1 MLFEVQPIIDIM
13 EDLYRMPQSPA
24 RFQAYLK
31 LLQGDTKDD
40 MILPIGAY
48 NPMAKAHVVQKL
60 LELKQLDAER
70 LMKEVLQELNSNAE
84 SSTNETIKVV
94 LNLADDLKGGWTN
107 RYTTDYDSKFK
118 INALVSRNFCAP
130 YFWSGESY
138 TPTLIQERTISYA
151 RRTLYWK
158 AHGKPHTLEDHLKQE
173 IFALQYH
180 TKIDGALDEA
190 SLQEVE
196 SFYQEHKKAEGYS
209 IIFNFFYGDDAS
221 RALGYATFGIQKMN
235 GFQYAKLKA
244 RMNGRNLVTK

>member
-1 MLFEVQPIIDIM
+1 MIFELVPIIDTM
-13 EDLYRMPQSPA
+13 EDLYRMPLSPA

-40 MILPIGAY
+40 MILPVGAY

-70 LMKEVLQELNSNAE
+70 LMREALQELNSNIE
-84 SSTNETIKVV
+84 RSTNEIIKVV

-130 YFWSGESY
+130 HFWSGESY
-138 TPTLIQERTISYA
+138 TPALIHERTISYA

-158 AHGKPHTLEDHLKQE
+158 KHGKPNTLEDHLKQE
-173 IFALQYH
+173 VFALQH
-180 TKIDGALDEA
+180 ETGKGKIFDEVL
-190 SLQEVE
+190 LQRMER
-196 SFYQEHKKAEGYS
+196 FYQKNKYTEDYS
-209 IIFNFFYGDDAS
+209 LIFNFFYGDDAS
-221 RALGYATFGIQKMN
+221 KELGYTTFGIQKMN

-244 RMNGRNLVTK
+244 